1 MFTSQE
7 ILLPEEVFFASP
19 SPEDFNVSYIIT
31 NKVFM
36 SGAAEEAPSAKVA
49 EAFP

>member
-7 ILLPEEVFFASP
+7 FLLPEEVFFASP
-19 SPEDFNVSYIIT
+19 LLEGFNVSYIIT
-31 NKVFM
+31 NKLFI
-36 SGAAEEAPSAKVA
+36 SGAAEEAPTAKVA